1 MNKPETMTAEAFH
14 PGFRISKLDV
24 IVLLAGGICFILLH
38 PIHHKLSWAVLFTL
52 AHFFLFCNVLR
63 MRRRYELI
71 WAALF
76 VVLAAPSLA
85 ADVPAWA
92 VMIVIMLAVTAVLVF
107 LQLRHP
113 SYHGVC
119 WRRLNPGLPQ
129 WWADRQR

>member
-1 MNKPETMTAEAFH
+1 MNKSETITAEEFR
-14 PGFRISKLDV
+14 PGFRISKLDI
-24 IVLLAGGICFILLH
+24 IVLLAGWIIFILLYRIH
-38 PIHHKLSWAVLFTL
+38 PKLSWAVLFTL

-63 MRRRYELI
+63 MRRHYELI

-85 ADVPAWA
+85 AAVPAWA
-92 VMIVIMLAVTAVLVF
+92 MVIVIMLAVTAVLIF

-119 WRRLNPGLPQ
+119 WRRFNPSLPQ
-129 WWADRQR
+129 WWANRQR